1 VHKAGVGIIGYG
13 FMGKVHAFG
22 YRSIPFYYDPPPLE
36 VRLVGVATS
45 SPETAEAA
53 RLHGGFEL
61 ATSDW
66 RRLIERKDIAI
77 VDICSPNP
85 LHAEQLEAAMAAGKH
100 IYCDKP
106 LTVTMEEAEEVRG
119 ALAGWKAIGQVAF
132 HNRFFSGM
140 LRAKQLV
147 DEGFLGTPIGFRA
160 VYLHSGSV
168 DPSVPLKWK
177 LRASAGGGVIRD
189 LGSHLLDLVDWLAGP
204 VVEIRAE
211 TRILHPTRPDGRG
224 GVQAV
229 DAEDQVIFTARLAG
243 GALGTLEASK
253 IATGAEDDLR
263 LEIHGTRGAIR
274 FDLMQPDFVEM
285 FSLSDADMPLGG
297 SRGWKRVPALH
308 RYPAPAGFPS
318 ARATSGWL
326 RGHVHCQYTF
336 LRAVAEGRQA
346 DPSIS
351 RGIDVQRL
359 IESAEKSVKTGAWQ
373 KVTWPSEGRSDRSTR

>member
-1 VHKAGVGIIGYG
+1 MRQAGVGIIGYG

-22 YRSIPFYYDPPPLE
+22 YRSIPFYYDPPPLDI
-36 VRLVGVATS
+36 RLVGVATS

-61 ATSDW
+61 ATADW
-66 RRLIERKDIAI
+66 RTLIARKDITI
-77 VDICSPNP
+77 IDICSPNP
-85 LHAEQLEAAMAAGKH
+85 LHAEQLREAMAAGKS

-106 LTVTMEEAEEVRG
+106 LTVTLKEAEDVSK
-119 ALAGWKAIGQVAF
+119 AMAGWKGIGQVAF

-140 LRAKQLV
+140 QRAMQLI

-168 DPSVPLKWK
+168 DASVPLKWK
-177 LRASAGGGVIRD
+177 LRASEGGGVIRD

-204 VVEIRAE
+204 IECIRTE
-211 TRILHPTRPDGRG
+211 TRILHPSRPDGRG
-224 GVQAV
+224 GTQAV
-229 DAEDQVIFTARLAG
+229 DAEDQVIFTARMAG

-253 IATGAEDDLR
+253 IATGSEDDLR
-263 LEIHGTRGAIR
+263 VEIHGTRGAIR
-274 FDLMQPDFVEM
+274 FDLMQPDFVEI

-297 SRGWKRVPALH
+297 TRGWKKVPALH

-326 RGHVHCQYTF
+326 RGHVHCQYNF
-336 LRAVAEGRQA
+336 LQALAEGSQPE
-346 DPSIS
+346 PSLL
-351 RGIDVQRL
+351 RGLVVQR
-359 IESAEKSVKTGAWQ
+359 IMDSAEKSVNTGSWQ
-373 KVTWPSEGRSDRSTR
+373 KVTAGA

>member
-1 VHKAGVGIIGYG
+1 MRQAGVGIIGYG

-22 YRSIPFYYDPPPLE
+22 YRSIPFYYDPPPLDI
-36 VRLVGVATS
+36 RLVGVATS
-45 SPETAEAA
+45 SLETAEAA

-61 ATSDW
+61 ATADW
-66 RRLIERKDIAI
+66 RTLIARKDITI
-77 VDICSPNP
+77 IDICSPNP
-85 LHAEQLEAAMAAGKH
+85 LHAGQLRAAMAAGKS

-106 LTVTMEEAEEVRG
+106 LTVTVKEAEDVRRG
-119 ALAGWKAIGQVAF
+119 MAGWKGIGQVAF

-140 LRAKQLV
+140 QRAKQLI
-147 DEGFLGTPIGFRA
+147 DERFLGTPIGFRA

-168 DPSVPLKWK
+168 DASVPLKWK
-177 LRASAGGGVIRD
+177 LRASEGGGVIRD

-204 VVEIRAE
+204 IREIRTE

-224 GVQAV
+224 GTQAV
-229 DAEDQVIFTARLAG
+229 DAEDQVIFTIRMAG

-263 LEIHGTRGAIR
+263 VEIHGTRGAIR
-274 FDLMQPDFVEM
+274 FDLMQPDFVEI

-297 SRGWKRVPALH
+297 TRGWKRVPALH

-326 RGHVHCQYTF
+326 RGHVHCQYNF
-336 LRAVAEGRQA
+336 LRAVAEGSQPE
-346 DPSIS
+346 PSLL
-351 RGIDVQRL
+351 RGLEVQR
-359 IESAEKSVKTGAWQ
+359 IMDSAEKSVNTGLWR
-373 KVTWPSEGRSDRSTR
+373 KVTAGA